1 MGLIDVLDVRYAG
14 TSMLTISSITTTTT
28 IGEEEEEDEVH
39 LLALDVT
46 LYFTILLFNE
56 SCFSVVLSV
65 S

>member
-1 MGLIDVLDVRYAG
+1 MFDVLDVRCAG

-28 IGEEEEEDEVH
+28 IGEEEEEEDEEH

>member
-1 MGLIDVLDVRYAG
+1 MKKMV
-14 TSMLTISSITTTTT
+14 MKK
-28 IGEEEEEDEVH
+28 H
-39 LLALDVT
+39 LLAPDVT